1 MLLAAAGLVI
11 RDAKLDVSVEV
22 RFLQEHQQTI
32 LSSISSA
39 QTARCIKP
47 VARQRD
53 DQARPRKVA
62 AGRASHHRAMIS
74 SGVQQLDAI
83 LRWSRSDEGRI
94 GALHLAESR

>member
-1 MLLAAAGLVI
+1 MLLAPAGLVI

-39 QTARCIKP
+39 QTAHYIKP

-53 DQARPRKVA
+53 DQARPRKSSR
-62 AGRASHHRAMIS
+62 RASFS
-74 SGVQQLDAI
+74 P
-83 LRWSRSDEGRI
+83 
-94 GALHLAESR
+94 